1 MEEYTNG
8 TAGGQGNGAQTGEPT
23 GSNTQN
29 GQAGNGATDKNNQT
43 GQNQDK
49 TYTQEEF
56 TSEVDRR
63 VQEAI
68 KTARGKWDKELTTKL
83 EEAKAEGERVAKLTA
98 EQRAAEKKANEEKAF
113 SEKQA
118 KLNREILEFE
128 TKKTL
133 DAKGLPTDF
142 VNMLCGADKEQTDAN
157 IEAFEKAWN
166 QKQQEAVEAKLRGS
180 APKGGKGSGG
190 SSDPFLS
197 GFNR

>member
-1 MEEYTNG
+1 MRCVRKKC
-8 TAGGQGNGAQTGEPT
+8 QL
-23 GSNTQN
+23 
-29 GQAGNGATDKNNQT
+29 
-43 GQNQDK
+43 
-49 TYTQEEF
+49 
-56 TSEVDRR
+56 
-63 VQEAI
+63 I
-68 KTARGKWDKELTTKL
+68 LTK
-83 EEAKAEGERVAKLTA
+83 
-98 EQRAAEKKANEEKAF
+98 
-113 SEKQA
+113 S
-118 KLNREILEFE
+118 
-128 TKKTL
+128 L